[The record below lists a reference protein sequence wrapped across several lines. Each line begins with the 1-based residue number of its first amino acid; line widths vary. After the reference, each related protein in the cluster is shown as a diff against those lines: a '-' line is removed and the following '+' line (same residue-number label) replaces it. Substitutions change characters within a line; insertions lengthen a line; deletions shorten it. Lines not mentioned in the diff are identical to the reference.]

1 MESCSRKKNNK
12 RTWKDITYA
21 TNHWR
26 GETLGYWAQ
35 FLPCR
40 AATRPT
46 QHRLLA
52 FKFSRELALRHREI
66 NLFAVQFCESVIK
79 QLYSFE
85 LSGRSFSSCFRNCKI
100 SHFSSHFSF
109 FFLYFLF
116 QDFTRSIFGREAF
129 VKSLY
134 PLPLSPFISFQIF
147 TRSIFRRVFSKDY
160 DRIDL
165 NAFLVRLARLLNR
178 LFFLPSRNPSL
189 IDRSLTISNL
199 HLPPFP
205 INSPLQIAPS
215 QCFKLR
221 RCKNTTKPSLRFL
234 LINLSKRKRKKENNG
249 AENKNRTLYP
259 ENRERNIYIYRKIGR
274 FQKINVERGGAEISE
289 GKC

>member
-1 MESCSRKKNNK
+1 MEEASR
-12 RTWKDITYA
+12 IVS
-21 TNHWR
+21 
-26 GETLGYWAQ
+26 EIV
-35 FLPCR
+35 FL
-40 AATRPT
+40 TS
-46 QHRLLA
+46 LLT
-52 FKFSRELALRHREI
+52 F
-66 NLFAVQFCESVIK
+66 
-79 QLYSFE
+79 
-85 LSGRSFSSCFRNCKI
+85 LSS
-100 SHFSSHFSF
+100 SF
-109 FFLYFLF
+109 FFFFLGF
-116 QDFTRSIFGREAF
+116 YT
-129 VKSLY
+129 
-134 PLPLSPFISFQIF
+134 LSPFISFQIF

-234 LINLSKRKRKKENNG
+234 LINLSKKKERKKITE
-249 AENKNRTLYP
+249 
-259 ENRERNIYIYRKIGR
+259 
-274 FQKINVERGGAEISE
+274 QKIKTERCILKIEKETYTYIE
-289 GKC
+289 K

>member
-1 MESCSRKKNNK
+1 MFQKLYFS
-12 RTWKDITYA
+12 
-21 TNHWR
+21 
-26 GETLGYWAQ
+26 
-35 FLPCR
+35 
-40 AATRPT
+40 
-46 QHRLLA
+46 LL
-52 FKFSRELALRHREI
+52 FSP
-66 NLFAVQFCESVIK
+66 
-79 QLYSFE
+79 
-85 LSGRSFSSCFRNCKI
+85 
-100 SHFSSHFSF
+100 
-109 FFLYFLF
+109 FFLLPFFFLF

-274 FQKINVERGGAEISE
+274 FQKINVERGGAEMLSKREKEKKIGGQSQHFIYYYYPSTKKTHSPPPSSPFKSGQE
-289 GKC
+289 SPLLSSPLLCSPPPLCRRFFRSPGLAARS